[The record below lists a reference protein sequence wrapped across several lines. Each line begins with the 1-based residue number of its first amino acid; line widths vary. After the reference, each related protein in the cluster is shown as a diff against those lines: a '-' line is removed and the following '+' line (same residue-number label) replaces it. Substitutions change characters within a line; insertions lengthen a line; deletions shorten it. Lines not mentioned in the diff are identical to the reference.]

1 MARMDQMIR
10 VRTLLATTL
19 LLTLSLSTGCL
30 EDDDETILVMATTT
44 STYDSG
50 LLDDILPIFEK
61 RYSVT
66 IKVIAVGTGQALQ
79 MGRDGNT
86 DILLVHA
93 RTSELELMA
102 AGYGLERREV
112 MYNRFIVAGDDS
124 DPANISNAVNVTD
137 AFDRIH
143 DNEPDFTSRG
153 DDSGTHK
160 REKEIWEAA
169 GYDYDTELDTED
181 TRDWYIQ
188 TGQGMG
194 STLTIANERSA
205 YVLVDEGTWYSR
217 VDDLD
222 HLTPIFQGDPLLFN
236 QYGVIAVNHSAR
248 PGENE
253 KPSMDLVEWLSSTE
267 GQALIGDYSRNG
279 RQLFIPNY
287 NNTI

>member
-1 MARMDQMIR
+1 MDQMIR

-143 DNEPDFTSRG
+143 DNETDFTSRG